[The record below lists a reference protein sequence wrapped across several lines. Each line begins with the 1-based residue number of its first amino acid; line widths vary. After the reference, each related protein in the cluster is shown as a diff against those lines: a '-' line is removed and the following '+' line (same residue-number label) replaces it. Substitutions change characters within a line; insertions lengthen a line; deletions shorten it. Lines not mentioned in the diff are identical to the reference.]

1 MSASQPQN
9 PGAGPPGKGRRQ
21 LVLMAL
27 LFLGPVVA
35 ALALYFMKPDLA
47 PSGSTAHGELI
58 TPVVEIPAID
68 APANEGAT
76 FHGAWTLAVIASDC
90 DQSCADALLQIRQ
103 IRLAM
108 GRDMGRIAR
117 VLMLTDGARAGDELT
132 AAHAGLRIVNDG
144 EPDLLA
150 QAARFPGDPA
160 RSIYL
165 IDPLGNLMMRFERG
179 TGSKEIKADLK
190 RLLKLSS
197 IG

>member
-1 MSASQPQN
+1 MNATDSQT
-9 PGAGPPGKGRRQ
+9 PGTGNGRRQ

-35 ALALYFMKPDLA
+35 ALGLYYMKPDLA
-47 PSGSTAHGELI
+47 PTGSTAHGELI
-58 TPVVEIPAID
+58 NPVVQIPAID

-76 FHGAWTLAVIASDC
+76 FYGAWTLAVVAPAC
-90 DQSCADALLQIRQ
+90 DESCAESLLQVRQ
-103 IRLAM
+103 IRLAL

-117 VLMLTDGARAGDELT
+117 VLMLTDGSRAADDLV
-132 AAHAGLRIVNDG
+132 AAHPGLRIVDDR
-144 EPDLLA
+144 EPELLA
-150 QAARFPGDPA
+150 QAARFPGEAD

-165 IDPLGNLMMRFERG
+165 VDPLGNLMMRFERG
-179 TGSKEIKADLK
+179 TESKAIKADLK